1 MPAMQ
6 LSPTIGIWKMEKT
19 SDEMFS
25 MIENKELYAPDFT
38 LIKAE
43 QRRKEWI
50 GTRLLLKEM
59 LGFETN
65 IYHQSSGAPYLSLEI
80 KKNIS
85 ISHTKGYVAIMLADI
100 TRATGIDIEYR
111 SDRVLK
117 VRKRFMNPEE
127 ENFIDPLHETEHL
140 LICWCAKETL
150 YKIINRQEVDFCRH
164 LHIQP
169 FSYSKNGVFTVY
181 ETHSSQRQ
189 SFKLMFQVKDDYV
202 ITWLKDDQS

>member
-1 MPAMQ
+1 MPVIH
-6 LSPTIGIWKMEKT
+6 LTPTIGIWKMEK
-19 SDEMFS
+19 SSEEMFS
-25 MIENKELYAPDFT
+25 MIENKNLYATD
-38 LIKAE
+38 LSQLKAE
-43 QRRKEWI
+43 QRKKEWLA
-50 GTRLLLKEM
+50 TRLLLREM

-65 IYHQSSGAPYLSLEI
+65 IYHQSSGAPFLPSEI

-85 ISHTKGYVAIMLADI
+85 ISHTKGYVAIMLTDI
-100 TRATGIDIEYR
+100 ELATGIDIEYR
-111 SDRVLK
+111 SERVLK

-127 ENFIDPLHETEHL
+127 EDFIDPLHETEHL

-181 ETHSSQRQ
+181 ETHSSQRL
-189 SFKLMFQVKDDYV
+189 SFKLMFQVKEDFV
-202 ITWLKDDQS
+202 ITWVLNERP

>member
-1 MPAMQ
+1 MPAI
-6 LSPTIGIWKMEKT
+6 LRTPTIGIWKMEET
-19 SDEMFS
+19 SEEMFS
-25 MIENKELYAPDFT
+25 MIDNKELYTTD
-38 LIKAE
+38 LSQLKAE
-43 QRRKEWI
+43 QRKKEWL
-50 GTRLLLKEM
+50 GTRLLLKDM
-59 LGFETN
+59 LGFETT
-65 IYHQSSGAPYLSLEI
+65 IFHQSSGAPYLSSAL

-85 ISHTKGYVAIMLADI
+85 ISHTKGYVAIMLSEGNHLS
-100 TRATGIDIEYR
+100 GIDIEYR

-127 ENFIDPLHETEHL
+127 EEFINSLYETEHL

-181 ETHSSQRQ
+181 ETHSSQRL
-189 SFKLMFQVKDDYV
+189 SFELMFQVKEDYV
-202 ITWLKDDQS
+202 ITWLKNK